1 MLTAGVT
8 VHATAEVSE
17 AAEVGAGTRIWNEA
31 QVRAGARIGRECIL
45 GKGVY
50 VDADVVVGDR
60 VKLETRVSLFRGA
73 RLGSGV
79 FVGPHSCLLND
90 KVPRATTPE
99 GRLKD
104 VDDWTASGVIVQDGA
119 SIGGGC
125 VILPGVTIGRFA
137 LVGAGSVVTRDV
149 PAHGLVIG
157 NPARL
162 SGYVCECGQR
172 LNESG
177 RCSSCGRT
185 HAVEVTAT

>member
-1 MLTAGVT
+1 MLTAGVS

-90 KVPRATTPE
+90 KRPRATTP
-99 GRLKD
+99 
-104 VDDWTASGVIVQDGA
+104 
-119 SIGGGC
+119 GGG
-125 VILPGVTIGRFA
+125 LK
-137 LVGAGSVVTRDV
+137 
-149 PAHGLVIG
+149 
-157 NPARL
+157 
-162 SGYVCECGQR
+162 CE
-172 LNESG
+172 SDWI
-177 RCSSCGRT
+177 
-185 HAVEVTAT
+185 V